1 MRNVSPDN
9 EAQLRYWSEPGG
21 RAWTRLQQGMDIQ
34 LGPFGVAVVD
44 ALTPTRNERVIDV
57 GCGCGETTLQVAAL
71 VGPEGSAT
79 GVDISA
85 PMLARARERAARSKV
100 VNVEFLET
108 DAQVAPATD
117 VGAPFDAVVSR
128 FGVMFFSDPVAAFAN
143 IRSWVAPEG
152 RLAFVCW
159 QAPEA
164 NPWMS
169 NLAREVAARLPPQPP
184 LDAGA
189 PGPLAF
195 ADPVRTEEILRSSGW
210 DDVSV
215 TPCLRTMQLF
225 GTDDFES
232 AVDASLEIGATSRL
246 LADAT
251 ADQWSEARA
260 VAERVVRSVW
270 SDGGALMDGSA
281 WLVTAKR
288 PG

>member
-1 MRNVSPDN
+1 MSKISPDN
-9 EAQLRYWSEPGG
+9 EAQQRYWSEPGG

-34 LGPFGVAVVD
+34 LGPFGVAAID
-44 ALTPTRNERVIDV
+44 ALAPARGERVLDV
-57 GCGCGETTLQVAAL
+57 GCGCGETTLQVAAR
-71 VGPEGSAT
+71 VGAEGFAT

-85 PMLARARERAARSKV
+85 PMLARARARAAQSKV
-100 VNVEFLET
+100 VNAQFLEA

-169 NLAREVAARLPPQPP
+169 NLAREVAAGLPWQPP
-184 LDAGA
+184 LDPGA

-195 ADPVRTEEILRSSGW
+195 ADPARTEDILRSSGW
-210 DDVSV
+210 NDVSV
-215 TPCLRTMQLF
+215 TPCVRTMQLF

-232 AVDASLEIGATSRL
+232 AVDASLEIGATARL

-251 ADQWSEARA
+251 ADQRSQARS
-260 VAERVVRSVW
+260 VAERVLRSVW

-288 PG
+288 PA